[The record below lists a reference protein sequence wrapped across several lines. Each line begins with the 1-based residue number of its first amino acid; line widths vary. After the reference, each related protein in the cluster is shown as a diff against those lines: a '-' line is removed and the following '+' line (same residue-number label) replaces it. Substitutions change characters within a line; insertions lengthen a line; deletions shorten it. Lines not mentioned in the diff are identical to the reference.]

1 MIFHLTVII
10 VLLLYQIDSTVRR
23 EESFV
28 IDFSK
33 QEEIERQKKEQTFK
47 EDISKRIDDLIAASR
62 KSGEPIRNI
71 AVDAGSKLKDD
82 RNTDADQL
90 YKDAERLAQ
99 DLKAGQ
105 LEDAREETVEL
116 EEQRTKKK
124 EDPKKKEYSGPLK
137 DDRGTDAEQLY
148 KDAERLAQDL
158 KNGQKSNAFDEK
170 YSDETVD
177 LGGGKKDGGNSDKVY
192 SGPSVLSYTLDGRKA
207 SKLPIPAYR
216 CYAGGEVTV
225 IIVVN
230 PQGVVIGAEVKDD
243 ISSTDQ
249 CLRNFAVRAARLS
262 RFSQSST
269 APARQTGEI
278 VYRFIA
284 Q

>member
-1 MIFHLTVII
+1 MSRKGENNAGILITVIFHLTVII
-10 VLLLYQIDSTVRR
+10 VLLLYQIDATVRR

-33 QEEIERQKKEQTFK
+33 QEEIERQIKEMEEMEK
-47 EDISKRIDDLIAASR
+47 EIAKLDAIRQRLEQKINQS
-62 KSGEPIRNI
+62 SPQQVRNI
-71 AVDAGSKLKDD
+71 AVD
-82 RNTDADQL
+82 N
-90 YKDAERLAQ
+90 
-99 DLKAGQ
+99 
-105 LEDAREETVEL
+105 
-116 EEQRTKKK
+116 
-124 EDPKKKEYSGPLK
+124 SGPLK

-158 KNGQKSNAFDEK
+158 KNGQKSNAFEEK
-170 YSDETVD
+170 YSDDAVD
-177 LGGGKKDGGNSDKVY
+177 LGGSKKDNGKSEKAY

-230 PQGVVIGAEVKDD
+230 PQGMVIGAEVKDD

>member
-1 MIFHLTVII
+1 MITVIFHLTVII

-33 QEEIERQKKEQTFK
+33 QEEIERQIKEMEVMEK
-47 EDISKRIDDLIAASR
+47 EIAKLDAIRQRLEEKISGTST
-62 KSGEPIRNI
+62 PVRNI
-71 AVDAGSKLKDD
+71 AVD
-82 RNTDADQL
+82 N
-90 YKDAERLAQ
+90 
-99 DLKAGQ
+99 
-105 LEDAREETVEL
+105 
-116 EEQRTKKK
+116 
-124 EDPKKKEYSGPLK
+124 SGPLK

-158 KNGQKSNAFDEK
+158 KNGQKSNAFEEK
-170 YSDETVD
+170 YSDDAVD
-177 LGGGKKDGGNSDKVY
+177 LGGGGKKNNEKSDKAY

-230 PQGVVIGAEVKDD
+230 PQGAVIGAEVKDD

-249 CLRNFAVRAARLS
+249 CLRSFAVRAARLS
-262 RFSQSST
+262 KFSQSST